1 MPEGYFTHKIR
12 GWGLGFLLF
21 GVLLATTATA
31 QTWGPDVRLSDNG
44 SGTWPAGNNAKA
56 VAVWGD
62 TVYAVWGEGDFEFRS
77 GVSCTGSYDKGKTWN
92 VYCWISE
99 NNSFS
104 SSPAIAVYEDNI
116 HVVWSDRID
125 GSNEIYYRR
134 FNGNDWEPVERLTY
148 GDSASG
154 SPSIA
159 VSGNVVHVVWQY
171 QKGDWDADIY
181 YRRFDGNS
189 WWPSG
194 ALSTGTVHMTRGA
207 SVASWGNGVHLV
219 WESGD
224 AIHYRHSH
232 DKGVTWDEDTSIVK
246 GSWWVEEPCV
256 TLWEDEV
263 HLVWVDHRKHDWGD
277 VYYKVFDGTS
287 WGPDTPITDS
297 EEETFHPSVAVSGEN
312 IHVAWSQYSG
322 GYEVFYRRFDGND
335 WSPAA
340 ILTPND
346 WEDSRFPSIAAQ
358 GNDIHLAW
366 MDFRNHTNE
375 IFYKH
380 GTLEGGIEELP
391 PLISDDYYLEASS
404 ESEPLIHYGIP
415 KAGKVSL
422 VIADVT
428 GRVVRTLVSGEQS
441 AGYHQVIWDRCDD
454 GGTKLPSGVYFCQL
468 RTQARSIVRKLILL
482 Q

>member
-1 MPEGYFTHKIR
+1 M
-12 GWGLGFLLF
+12 
-21 GVLLATTATA
+21 
-31 QTWGPDVRLSDNG
+31 
-44 SGTWPAGNNAKA
+44 
-56 VAVWGD
+56 
-62 TVYAVWGEGDFEFRS
+62 
-77 GVSCTGSYDKGKTWN
+77 
-92 VYCWISE
+92 
-99 NNSFS
+99 
-104 SSPAIAVYEDNI
+104 
-116 HVVWSDRID
+116 VWSDRIE

-148 GDSASG
+148 RDSASS

-181 YRRFDGNS
+181 YRRFDEDS
-189 WWPSG
+189 WQPSVV
-194 ALSTGTVHMTRGA
+194 LSTDPVYMTGGA
-207 SVASWGNGVHLV
+207 SVASRGNGVHLV

-224 AIHYRHSH
+224 AIHYRYSH
-232 DKGVTWDEDTSIVK
+232 DEGVTWDEDTSIVR

-256 TLWEDEV
+256 TLWDNEV
-263 HLVWVDHRKHDWGD
+263 HLVWVDHRKHDRGD

-297 EEETFHPSVAVSGEN
+297 EDETFHPSVAVSGEDV
-312 IHVAWSQYSG
+312 HVAWSQYSG

-358 GNDIHLAW
+358 GNDIHLVW

-380 GTLEGGIEELP
+380 GTVGGGIAENPSPDGYSL
-391 PLISDDYYLEASS
+391 
-404 ESEPLIHYGIP
+404 
-415 KAGKVSL
+415 KVSYGNTPIIQYCIPQASKADI
-422 VIADVT
+422 VIFDVS
-428 GRVVRTLVSGEQS
+428 GRAVRTLISEEQS
-441 AGYHQVIWDRCDD
+441 AGHYQIAWDGCDNR
-454 GGTKLPSGVYFCQL
+454 GNSLSTGVYFCQL
-468 RTQARSIVRKLILL
+468 RTQGHSVVRKLILL